1 MWHYNYL
8 CSLTGQSVVVIG
20 SRLLLPVKPDETDMV
35 ELFLR
40 EAVIMKDFEH
50 INVLRIVGVS
60 FETDGSPMVIL
71 PYMANAD
78 LRQYILNPSHV
89 SEAHSNL
96 HISRLC
102 LLYDKFPAYSLKW
115 KTKLHRIVCA
125 TPIPVYRITNSEAF
139 NHDLSG
145 EFKVN
150 NYQS

>member
-8 CSLTGQSVVVIG
+8 CSLTGQSVVVTG
-20 SRLLLPVKPDETDMV
+20 SCLVLPVKPDETDMV

-96 HISRLC
+96 HISRL
-102 LLYDKFPAYSLKW
+102 YDKLPAYSLMW

-139 NHDLSG
+139 NHDLW

-150 NYQS
+150 KYQP